1 MCLYFNIYIT
11 EIHVLIHVYSYNVYN
26 VAQRIINSTV
36 LCKNSLLLYIIIGRQ
51 SEQGIF

>member
-26 VAQRIINSTV
+26 VAQHIIDSTV